1 MKYHQQDKKKELE
14 AMRRFLFLLWSDKKK
29 RKEERCFPV
38 AGKELSTL
46 RADLQTAYV
55 ILKSDLCYGS

>member
-1 MKYHQQDKKKELE
+1 
-14 AMRRFLFLLWSDKKK
+14 MRRSLFLLWSDKKK
-29 RKEERCFPV
+29 RKEEKCFPV

-46 RADLQTAYV
+46 RADLQNAYV